1 MRFSECGEGA
11 RRAEEGA
18 KGSGEIP
25 GPLELAALLA
35 AACTPAL
42 SDSMAAPA
50 GCRGRSLIPSAPASR
65 MVTET

>member
-1 MRFSECGEGA
+1 MHFSECGEGV
-11 RRAEEGA
+11 RGAEEGA
-18 KGSGEIP
+18 KGSG
-25 GPLELAALLA
+25 GPLGLAALLA

-65 MVTET
+65 RVTET